1 MMKTKMKQFFWLL
14 TLAASSLFIAC
25 SDDGDTKV
33 VIDTAALEAKIQ
45 EATDLLA
52 ASTEGTATGQFQLG
66 SKAILQGAV
75 DLAQQVADSEAV
87 TQVQVD
93 NSVTTLSQ
101 AITTFNES
109 AIVPIAPNDLSAHWT
124 FDDGSGTTVTDYSG
138 NSLDG
143 TFRTGHAAFGGG
155 DPAWA
160 TDRYGNANKA
170 VSFNEGAWIEVPY
183 NAAINPS
190 EITIALWVN
199 TKDTRA
205 NNRFMG
211 LHSWNGYKFQ
221 LQDAPKSFFTA
232 ATVADGIY
240 DRDTEPVLTTDT
252 WYHLAVTFGGGN
264 MTFYVNGIKGNEHDC
279 PGSMAPVANHNLAIG
294 VGSSKYADVD
304 TNYDTD
310 QIIPAAWGG
319 FFNGTLDDVRIY
331 SAVLTGSQ
339 IKSIYDLEKAP

>member
-1 MMKTKMKQFFWLL
+1 MKKMKQLVWLL
-14 TLAASSLFIAC
+14 AITAPIIFTAC
-25 SDDGDTKV
+25 SEDDDAV
-33 VIDTAALEAKIQ
+33 VIDKAALTAKIT

-52 ASTEGTATGQFQLG
+52 ASEEGTATGQFQSG
-66 SKAILQGAV
+66 SKAILSGAV
-75 DLAQQVADSEAV
+75 ELAQQVADSEV
-87 TQVQVD
+87 ITQVQVD
-93 NSVTTLSQ
+93 NSVTTLDQ
-101 AITTFNES
+101 AITTFKGS
-109 AIVPIAPNDLSAHWT
+109 AIVPIAPDDLSAHWT

-143 TFRTGHAAFGGG
+143 TFMTGHSQFGGG

-232 ATVADGIY
+232 ATVDDGIY
-240 DRDTEPVLTTDT
+240 DRDTEPVLSTDT
-252 WYHLAVTFGGGN
+252 WYHLAVTFGGGK
-264 MTFYVNGIKGNEHDC
+264 MTFYVNGIKGTEHDT
-279 PGSMAPVANHNLAIG
+279 PGAMAPVANHNLAIG

-304 TNYDTD
+304 TNYDND

-319 FFNGTLDDVRIY
+319 YFNGTLDDLRIY
-331 SAVLTGSQ
+331 SAVLSGSQ
-339 IKSIYDLEKAP
+339 IKSIYDVEKP